1 MQSIIAVF
9 IGGGIGAVLRYLTGI
24 FTLKYLAG
32 LNFPVSTFLVN
43 IAGCFILGI
52 LFTLFINK
60 PDINVSLKL
69 ALTAG
74 FCGGL
79 TTFSTFSLE
88 IFQMFSNEHFL
99 QGFIYIVISL
109 FLGLAAVRL
118 GVLCANIF

>member
-1 MQSIIAVF
+1 MQNIIAVF

-32 LNFPVSTFLVN
+32 LNFPVSTFIVN
-43 IAGCFILGI
+43 IAGCFVLGI
-52 LFTLFINK
+52 LFALFIDK

-69 ALTAG
+69 ALSAG

-88 IFQMFSNEHFL
+88 IFQMLSGEHFL

-109 FLGLAAVRL
+109 ILGLTAVWL
-118 GVLCANIF
+118 GVNCAKIF

>member
-1 MQSIIAVF
+1 MQNIIAVF

-32 LNFPVSTFLVN
+32 LSFPVSTFIVN

-52 LFTLFINK
+52 LFALFMDK

-88 IFQMFSNEHFL
+88 IFQMLSGEHFL

-109 FLGLAAVRL
+109 ILGLTAVWL
-118 GVLCANIF
+118 GVNCAKIF